1 MARVAR
7 KPSSS
12 SASSGRCP
20 KPTKVT
26 QKPSSKSSTSSAGS
40 IKRQTSAAKQAAQRD
55 STPLKVKLSEV
66 VSGSLPYDQRAALKS
81 LVERTHPMLK
91 GCADKVKIFLE
102 SARAL
107 ARSQIAAEQAWQASR
122 KHNVEIVCSDIPDL
136 FTHSPTPAQSFIRKV
151 HCAAQ
156 EFNKDMVVY
165 HLSQGLAKKVKTTK
179 EITQKG
185 SPKAGKLQNHV

>member
-26 QKPSSKSSTSSAGS
+26 QKASSKSSTSSAKTVGVLYTRTSSDGKKLAGS

-81 LVERTHPMLK
+81 LVERTHPAVLTRSRYFLSLPVPWRARRLLQSRSGRRAGSTMWKLCAVTYRICSLTALRRHSRSSGRCTAQLK
-91 GCADKVKIFLE
+91 SSTKTWWCITCP
-102 SARAL
+102 RAWL
-107 ARSQIAAEQAWQASR
+107 TR
-122 KHNVEIVCSDIPDL
+122 
-136 FTHSPTPAQSFIRKV
+136 
-151 HCAAQ
+151 
-156 EFNKDMVVY
+156 
-165 HLSQGLAKKVKTTK
+165 
-179 EITQKG
+179 
-185 SPKAGKLQNHV
+185 

>member
-12 SASSGRCP
+12 SAFSGRCP
-20 KPTKVT
+20 KPTKAT
-26 QKPSSKSSTSSAGS
+26 QKPSSKSSTSSAKTVGVLYTRTS
-40 IKRQTSAAKQAAQRD
+40 SDGKKLAGSAAKQAAHRD

-81 LVERTHPMLK
+81 LVERTRPMLK

-107 ARSQIAAEQAWQASR
+107 ASSQIAAEQAWQASR

-136 FTHSPTPAQSFIRKV
+136 FTHSPTPAQSSSGR
-151 HCAAQ
+151 CTAQ
-156 EFNKDMVVY
+156 LK
-165 HLSQGLAKKVKTTK
+165 SSTKTWWC
-179 EITQKG
+179 ITC
-185 SPKAGKLQNHV
+185 PRAWLTR